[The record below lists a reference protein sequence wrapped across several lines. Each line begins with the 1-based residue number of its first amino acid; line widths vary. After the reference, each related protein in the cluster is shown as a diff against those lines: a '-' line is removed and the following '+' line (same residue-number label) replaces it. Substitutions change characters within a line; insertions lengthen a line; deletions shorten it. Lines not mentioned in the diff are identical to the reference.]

1 LAFAVIEIGGG
12 ASGVGVV
19 LASFTVSQVV
29 FILFGGVWADRLPR
43 NRVMVGADVGE
54 GVVQLVAAFL
64 ILTGRAEVWHLAMLA
79 ACNGLGQ
86 AFFFPASQGIVPQVV
101 SRDRLQEA
109 NALLRLSLNATGIGG
124 AALAGLLVAAI
135 GAGWAIAFDGL
146 SFLLSA
152 VVVARIALPETTL
165 EPSRLLTDLREGWG
179 AFSSRTWLWVIVLA
193 FGFINAMWAS
203 GLNVLGPL
211 VAQAEL
217 GGAAGWGLVV
227 AATGAGFVAGGMLAL
242 RFRPRYPL
250 RAGMIGIFAVAA
262 PLIALAVG
270 APLPIIAACGFVSGV
285 GVELFGI
292 LWELSLQQHIPQQLL
307 SRVASYDMLGS
318 IALMPV
324 GYIIVGPLSDS
335 LGIDPT
341 LWVCATG
348 IVALTIASLAIRD
361 VWRLERQD
369 TLGPTE
375 PAVD

>member
-179 AFSSRTWLWVIVLA
+179 AFSSRTWL
-193 FGFINAMWAS
+193 
-203 GLNVLGPL
+203 
-211 VAQAEL
+211 
-217 GGAAGWGLVV
+217 
-227 AATGAGFVAGGMLAL
+227 
-242 RFRPRYPL
+242 
-250 RAGMIGIFAVAA
+250 
-262 PLIALAVG
+262 
-270 APLPIIAACGFVSGV
+270 
-285 GVELFGI
+285 
-292 LWELSLQQHIPQQLL
+292 
-307 SRVASYDMLGS
+307 
-318 IALMPV
+318 
-324 GYIIVGPLSDS
+324 
-335 LGIDPT
+335 
-341 LWVCATG
+341 
-348 IVALTIASLAIRD
+348 
-361 VWRLERQD
+361 
-369 TLGPTE
+369 
-375 PAVD
+375 